1 MKAQKLSDQ
10 SNNWDVLII
19 GGGPAGTAT
28 AIELARGGWSVLL
41 LEKQTTVSYKLGE
54 SLAPVAV
61 GLLRRYFGS
70 IDTLLESGVASKT
83 LGNVSS
89 WDSLEAQTGDFFFT
103 PTGYG
108 LCLNRAKFDALLR
121 DKAKELGVT
130 VLSGAQFKTCY
141 KTEVGGSFRWKVDYT
156 MDDSPQHSV
165 VGYIVDC
172 SGRQASLAKALNI
185 QKQSSDAL
193 FAYARHFIAASA
205 EDDDR
210 YTRLEATANG
220 WWYSNRLH
228 SDNSN
233 ETHRVIVF
241 HTDKHNRA
249 AKLAATA
256 DGFSQL
262 LSCTHHIAEILE
274 RFAYQPEGKIRGASA
289 SSERLVKFAGEGWM
303 AVGDAAQSFDPL
315 SSQGIYKALTS
326 ANVAGQMLHYALTD
340 AEKNGVAPGDDAIG
354 SENIYIARYISD
366 QENRWS
372 EYLAYYQYYYQSQPR
387 WSDQPFWHQR
397 QQIVANG
404 AEFQPVREAS

>member
-141 KTEVGGSFRWKVDYT
+141 KTEVGGSFRWKVDY
-156 MDDSPQHSV
+156 
-165 VGYIVDC
+165 
-172 SGRQASLAKALNI
+172 
-185 QKQSSDAL
+185 
-193 FAYARHFIAASA
+193 
-205 EDDDR
+205 
-210 YTRLEATANG
+210 
-220 WWYSNRLH
+220 
-228 SDNSN
+228 
-233 ETHRVIVF
+233 
-241 HTDKHNRA
+241 
-249 AKLAATA
+249 
-256 DGFSQL
+256 
-262 LSCTHHIAEILE
+262 
-274 RFAYQPEGKIRGASA
+274 
-289 SSERLVKFAGEGWM
+289 
-303 AVGDAAQSFDPL
+303 
-315 SSQGIYKALTS
+315 
-326 ANVAGQMLHYALTD
+326 
-340 AEKNGVAPGDDAIG
+340 
-354 SENIYIARYISD
+354 
-366 QENRWS
+366 
-372 EYLAYYQYYYQSQPR
+372 
-387 WSDQPFWHQR
+387 
-397 QQIVANG
+397 
-404 AEFQPVREAS
+404 